1 MTPIL
6 LTLIIITA
14 VLSVIILTGAYVTYR
29 MAFYNNPTKHKKDPY
44 RHVKDDGKPES
55 ILSKALIDRIISIP
69 YENIYVTS
77 HDGLRLRAR
86 LYMVDVNAPFALQ
99 FHGYKSTPMLDFSGG
114 GAYAMELSMNVIMVD
129 QRACGESEGRTIS
142 FGYNERRD
150 VMSWVNYVKENF
162 GEDRKIIL
170 FGVSMGAATVI
181 QAAGRG
187 LPENVVGVVADCPCS
202 STKDIVIKQTNEMGL
217 PGKVFYPLV
226 RLGALIFGRFDPN
239 KAEPREDVRGT
250 AIPILLVHG
259 EADDF
264 VPCEMSWEIKANS
277 ELVELHTFPGAKH
290 GMSFVIDMERYKA
303 IAKEFCE
310 KCLSVN
316 KMQ

>member
-1 MTPIL
+1 MNPIL
-6 LTLIIITA
+6 LTLIIS
-14 VLSVIILTGAYVTYR
+14 LSVLVFIILTGAYVTYR
-29 MAFYNNPTKHKKDPY
+29 MAFYNNPTKHRKDPY

-55 ILSKALIDRIISIP
+55 ILSRSLIDRIISIP

-86 LYMVDVNAPFALQ
+86 LYMVDERAPFAIQ

-150 VMSWVNYVKENF
+150 VISWISYVKENY
-162 GEDRKIIL
+162 GDDRKIIL
-170 FGVSMGAATVI
+170 FGLSMGAATVI

-202 STKDIVIKQTNEMGL
+202 STKDIVIKKTCDMGL
-217 PGKVFYPLV
+217 PGKLLYPLV
-226 RLGALIFGRFDPN
+226 RLGGLIFGGFDPN
-239 KAEPREDVRGT
+239 KAEPKEDVKG
-250 AIPILLVHG
+250 AKIPILLIHG
-259 EADDF
+259 EGDDF
-264 VPCEMSWEIKANS
+264 VPCEMSREIAENC

-290 GMSFVIDMERYKA
+290 GMSFVVDMERYKML
-303 IAKEFCE
+303 AKEFCE

-316 KMQ
+316 KIT